1 MIIFEK
7 TFSGVSFQFL
17 TPVSLTFALLLLFS
31 GCALLSPG
39 EPAYQQAYSSYI
51 ADDHAAA
58 LALFEKHIHKQ
69 SERGEIVAD
78 SIFLFAGMAAWQL
91 GKNPQAL
98 DYLNR
103 IRHSAAADGP
113 VHLALA
119 KLNREVDNL
128 SREITALEQF
138 IQITPEEEISGD
150 IRARMFEVYAE
161 SRNYD
166 QALQAWALAE
176 PYAKDDEEMLGLY
189 FQVLDQTDNQH
200 KQYETANALLAL
212 NPQNTDALYFLGKHY
227 FWLAENRYQKEMEAY
242 EGNRT
247 HRQYSQLLRALDVL
261 NEDFRTSLQ
270 YFERLW
276 DIDERSAYAQY
287 LGNIHLR
294 FDNRDKARYY
304 HSRAGQ

>member
-1 MIIFEK
+1 MKVFEK
-7 TFSGVSFQFL
+7 PFSDISFHL
-17 TPVSLTFALLLLFS
+17 STPVLLTSIFLMLLP
-31 GCALLSPG
+31 GCAMLGPG
-39 EPAYQQAYSSYI
+39 EPVYQQAYSSYI
-51 ADDHAAA
+51 AGDHSAA
-58 LALFEKHIHKQ
+58 LSFFEKHIHEQ

-78 SIFLFAGMAAWQL
+78 TIFRFAGMAAWQL
-91 GKNPQAL
+91 GKNQKAL

-103 IRHSAAADGP
+103 IRHSPAADGP

-138 IQITPEEEISGD
+138 MQITPDEEISGD
-150 IRARMFEVYAE
+150 IRTRMFEVYAE

-166 QALQAWALAE
+166 QALQAWTLAE
-176 PYAKDDEEMLGLY
+176 PYAIDDEETLGLY
-189 FQVLDQTDNQH
+189 FQVLDQTDNH
-200 KQYETANALLAL
+200 NKQYETANALLDL
-212 NPQNTDALYFLGKHY
+212 NPQNTEALYFLGKHY
-227 FWLAENRYQKEMEAY
+227 FWLAENRYQNEMQAY
-242 EGNRT
+242 QSNRT

-276 DIDERSAYAQY
+276 DIDEKPAYAQY